1 MGLYFVSLLVNCFVF
16 CTSKKKVF
24 DATCILYLKNVHVNA
39 EISLTVGEMS
49 KVLVSI
55 KQIVSIRG
63 YYLAEIPAK
72 PGLSEGSVSEIKRAA
87 LMRANSNGDTSI
99 NLHQKTE
106 EM

>member
-1 MGLYFVSLLVNCFVF
+1 M
-16 CTSKKKVF
+16 
-24 DATCILYLKNVHVNA
+24 
-39 EISLTVGEMS
+39 
-49 KVLVSI
+49 VSI

-106 EM
+106 KM

>member
-1 MGLYFVSLLVNCFVF
+1 M
-16 CTSKKKVF
+16 
-24 DATCILYLKNVHVNA
+24 KNVHVNA

-106 EM
+106 KM